1 MEAYEKLNDSIIDI
15 ILLSEKEGLEK
26 SKEILERVQKR
37 ELYTCVGEINDPKV
51 MNMTWEVIK

>member
-1 MEAYEKLNDSIIDI
+1 MEAYEKLNDSIIDK
-15 ILLSEKEGLEK
+15 ILLSKKKGLEK

-37 ELYTCVGEINDPKV
+37 ELYTCVGEINYPKV